1 MKKMALGALALTT
14 VIGLSAM
21 SPLTTAAAA
30 EVYFSQNSSPAE
42 IQAIKEREEKISD
55 LIEKRLI
62 ALQTTGAVPP
72 TITKELASCGVE
84 EMSVTEI
91 NTFLSN
97 TASYANSDISLMDEG
112 HYSDHSYSLPG
123 NIN

>member
-1 MKKMALGALALTT
+1 MKKAALGALALAT
-14 VIGLSAM
+14 VIGLSVV

-30 EVYFSQNSSPAE
+30 EVYFSLNSSPAE

-62 ALQTTGAVPP
+62 ALQTTGTIPP

-84 EMSVTEI
+84 EMNVNEI
-91 NTFLSN
+91 NAFLN
-97 TASYANSDISLMDEG
+97 K
-112 HYSDHSYSLPG
+112 
-123 NIN
+123 